1 MVEHS
6 LWERGAVGSNP
17 IIPIPLS
24 ISMEK
29 ITLQYL
35 EDNFD
40 NIFDQ
45 VESGKSFH
53 IMTPDG
59 RDVVIIP
66 NEKAIENAISGG
78 LATELDDSYFDSF
91 NDHDDGP

>member
-1 MVEHS
+1 
-6 LWERGAVGSNP
+6 
-17 IIPIPLS
+17 
-24 ISMEK
+24 MEK

-40 NIFDQ
+40 DIFDQ

-59 RDVVIIP
+59 RDVMLVPNSDVIGQSIQ
-66 NEKAIENAISGG
+66 SG
-78 LATELDDSYFDSF
+78 LVSPMDDDYFTSYS
-91 NDHDDGP
+91 NHDQAP

>member
-1 MVEHS
+1 MVERP
-6 LWERGAVGSNP
+6 LWEREVAGSNP
-17 IIPIPLS
+17 AIPIS
-24 ISMEK
+24 ISFSMEK

-40 NIFDQ
+40 AIFDQ

-59 RDVVIIP
+59 RDVVLVP

-78 LATELDDSYFDSF
+78 LATELDDSYFDPF